1 MVALTLRAAPAA
13 LENATQMPATQQYHW
28 FLCALMVYFVL
39 CI

>member
-28 FLCALMVYFVL
+28 FLCTLMVYFVL